1 MSSIKI
7 IKYFKHAKN
16 FQKINTCAHRTSFL
30 NIMFTMAASD
40 FFFFLKK
47 ENLIVFLERVS
58 GGEQGR
64 TSLPPLP
71 EIIQNHV
78 RGLSPA
84 QSVIIISGAQPAH
97 VVNHPMSP
105 GCHLLTS
112 QC

>member
-1 MSSIKI
+1 
-7 IKYFKHAKN
+7 
-16 FQKINTCAHRTSFL
+16 
-30 NIMFTMAASD
+30 MAASD

-84 QSVIIISGAQPAH
+84 QSVIISGAQPAH
-97 VVNHPMSP
+97 VLNHPISP
-105 GCHLLTS
+105 GGHLLTP
-112 QC
+112 QY